1 MSECIIHNRLKTAVT
16 MLQAVT
22 GPISL
27 VSVYI
32 ACIKFV
38 VQRSRTADILYS
50 VSETLLLCFTK
61 KL

>member
-1 MSECIIHNRLKTAVT
+1 